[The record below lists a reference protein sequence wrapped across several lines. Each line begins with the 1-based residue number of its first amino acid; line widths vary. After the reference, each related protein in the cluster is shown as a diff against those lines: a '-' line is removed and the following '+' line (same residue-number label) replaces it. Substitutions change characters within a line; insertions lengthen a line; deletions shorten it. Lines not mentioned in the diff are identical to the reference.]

1 MESYS
6 LYDQKVQTGG
16 YWATVEA
23 CYSRT
28 WANYKMSPHYHSR
41 IEIMYVLK
49 GTCRIHILQFSRDH
63 RYKTTKVTGRHVE
76 NLGPGE
82 YILLDAGILHAL
94 EVPQNCYMANAEF
107 SIRQEECTPVTI
119 ESLCKASIDFKNLV
133 EKGRP
138 IMRGVDISGNM
149 YTALS
154 QVVECF
160 ASCQQRA
167 SERALIDTALAH
179 LLVRFAQE
187 NQEVISSVHLL
198 LHVKKALMLLHDRIQ
213 ENVRINDIAKEIG
226 INPSYLQRI
235 FKQAKGQTMIEYL
248 NSIRIERAKFMLSCT
263 EDPIVDIAVSVGY
276 NSRQHFSH
284 VFTMITGV
292 SPQEY
297 RKHSVKH
304 QKRQLYMFDNIVDDF
319 VDHETVI

>member
-6 LYDQKVQTGG
+6 LYDQKIQTGN

-28 WANYKMSPHYHSR
+28 LDGFKMSPHYHAR

-49 GTCRIHILQFSRDH
+49 GTCRIHILQFSRDN
-63 RYKTTKVTGRHVE
+63 RYKTMKVTGRHVE

-94 EVPQNCYMANAEF
+94 EVPLNCYMANAEF

-119 ESLCKASIDFKNLV
+119 ESLCKSSIDFNNLV

-160 ASCQQRA
+160 ASSQQRVSA
-167 SERALIDTALAH
+167 RALIDTALAH

-187 NQEVISSVHLL
+187 NQEVISNVHLL

-235 FKQAKGQTMIEYL
+235 FKQTNGQTMIEYL
-248 NSIRIERAKFMLSCT
+248 NTIRVERAKFMLSCT
-263 EDPIVDIAVSVGY
+263 EDPIVDIAASVGY

-284 VFTMITGV
+284 VFTMIAGV

-297 RKHSVKH
+297 RRSSVKH
-304 QKRQLYMFDNIVDDF
+304 QKRQLYMFDNIVDEFIDQ
-319 VDHETVI
+319 ETES

>member
-1 MESYS
+1 MESCS
-6 LYDQKVQTGG
+6 LYDQKIQTGD

-28 WANYKMSPHYHSR
+28 LDNFTMAPHYHPR

-49 GTCRIHILQFSRDH
+49 GTCRIHILQFSRDS
-63 RYKTTKVTGRHVE
+63 REKATRVTGRHVE

-82 YILLDAGILHAL
+82 YILLDAGVLHAL
-94 EVPQNCYMANAEF
+94 EVPLNCYIANAEF
-107 SIRQEECTPVTI
+107 SIRKEECSPVTI
-119 ESLCKASIDFKNLV
+119 ESLCRSSVDFKNMV
-133 EKGRP
+133 EKRRSV
-138 IMRGVDISGNM
+138 MRGVDISGNM

-154 QVVECF
+154 QVVECY
-160 ASCQQRA
+160 ASCHQRV
-167 SERALIDTALAH
+167 SQRALIDTALAH

-187 NQEVISSVHLL
+187 NQEVASSVHLL

-213 ENVRINDIAKEIG
+213 EDVRINDIAKEIG

-235 FKQAKGQTMIEYL
+235 FKQASGQTMIEYL
-248 NSIRIERAKFMLSCT
+248 NAIRVERAKFMLSCT

-297 RKHSVKH
+297 RKNSVKH
-304 QKRQLYMFDNIVDDF
+304 QKRQLYMFDNIVDDT
-319 VDHETVI
+319 VDDVAGS

>member
-6 LYDQKVQTGG
+6 LYDQQIQTGD

-28 WANYKMSPHYHSR
+28 LDHFKMTPHYHSR

-49 GTCRIHILQFSRDH
+49 GTCRIHILQFSRDN
-63 RYKTTKVTGRHVE
+63 RFKTMKVTGRHVE

-94 EVPQNCYMANAEF
+94 EVPLNCYIANAEF
-107 SIRQEECTPVTI
+107 AVHHETCTPVTI
-119 ESLCKASIDFKNLV
+119 ESLCRSSVDFKNLV
-133 EKGRP
+133 EKAHP
-138 IMRGVDISGNM
+138 IIRGVDISGNM

-154 QVVECF
+154 QLVECF
-160 ASCQQRA
+160 ASCQQRV
-167 SERALIDTALAH
+167 SQRALIDTALAH
-179 LLVRFAQE
+179 LLIRFAQE
-187 NQEVISSVHLL
+187 NQEAASSVHLL

-213 ENVRINDIAKEIG
+213 EDVRINDIAKEIG

-235 FKQAKGQTMIEYL
+235 FKQTNGQTMIEYL

-263 EDPIVDIAVSVGY
+263 EDPIVDIAASVGY

-284 VFTMITGV
+284 VFTTIAGV

-297 RKHSVKH
+297 RKNSVKH
-304 QKRQLYMFDNIVDDF
+304 QKRQLYMFDNIADDF
-319 VDHETVI
+319 VDEIEI

>member
-1 MESYS
+1 METYS
-6 LYDQKVQTGG
+6 LYDQKIQTGD

-28 WANYKMSPHYHSR
+28 WAGFKMSPHYHAR

-49 GTCRIHILQFSRDH
+49 GTCRIHILECTRDH
-63 RYKTTKVTGRHVE
+63 MNKATKVTGRHVE

-94 EVPQNCYMANAEF
+94 EVPQDCYMANAEF
-107 SIRQEECTPVTI
+107 SIRQEECTPVTV
-119 ESLCKASIDFKNLV
+119 ESLCSASSDFKNLV
-133 EKGRP
+133 EKERP
-138 IMRGVDISGNM
+138 IIRGVDISGNM

-160 ASCQQRA
+160 AACKQHA
-167 SERALIDTALAH
+167 SARALMDTALAH
-179 LLVRFAQE
+179 LLVRFAYE
-187 NQEVISSVHLL
+187 NHEAISSVHLL

-213 ENVRINDIAKEIG
+213 EDVRINDIAKEIG

-235 FKQAKGQTMIEYL
+235 FKQTNGQTMIEYL
-248 NSIRIERAKFMLSCT
+248 NTIRIERAKFMLSCT

-319 VDHETVI
+319 IKDETVG

>member
-1 MESYS
+1 METYS
-6 LYDQKVQTGG
+6 LYDQKIRSGD

-28 WANYKMSPHYHSR
+28 IASFKMSPHYHTR

-49 GTCRIHILQFSRDH
+49 GTCRIHIFQYSRGLID
-63 RYKTTKVTGRHVE
+63 KTAKVTSRHVE

-94 EVPQNCYMANAEF
+94 EVPLNCYMANAEF
-107 SIRQEECTPVTI
+107 SIRQEDCTPVTI
-119 ESLCKASIDFKNLV
+119 GSLCKASIDFKNLV

-160 ASCQQRA
+160 ASCQQRV

-187 NQEVISSVHLL
+187 NQEVKSSVHLL

-213 ENVRINDIAKEIG
+213 ENVRIDDIAKEIG
-226 INPSYLQRI
+226 INSSYLQRI
-235 FKQAKGQTMIEYL
+235 FKQTNGQTMIEYL
-248 NSIRIERAKFMLSCT
+248 NTIRIERAKFMLSCT
-263 EDPIVDIAVSVGY
+263 EDPIVDIAASVGY

-284 VFTMITGV
+284 VFTMIVGV

-297 RKHSVKH
+297 RKNSAKH
-304 QKRQLYMFDNIVDDF
+304 QGRQLYMFDNIVDDF
-319 VDHETVI
+319 VETEI